1 MWPEVVQHSTWLKLH
16 WCVHTMQ
23 FYFTSSKCGVHY
35 SIQTVSVLLILRL
48 SRCLRNLVPTDWTR
62 TNMQLLCNFS
72 ILTLC
77 TLIQVGSLP
86 TGGSFIIMEF
96 IQFGRSRGD
105 QVTLSR
111 NPFHTKKKV
120 TLHLIFQSFVW
131 ILYFEQI
138 GYCQSALGRKLAEM
152 HKAAKSDKG
161 YGFHVENTIGRYS

>member
-1 MWPEVVQHSTWLKLH
+1 MTETALMYAHTYKFLQFWNAVYIVCWLISTHLPIS
-16 WCVHTMQ
+16 
-23 FYFTSSKCGVHY
+23 F
-35 SIQTVSVLLILRL
+35 LLISRL
-48 SRCLRNLVPTDWTR
+48 LHYLRNLECTDWTR
-62 TNMQLLCNFS
+62 TNMQQVSSFC
-72 ILTLC
+72 ILTIC

-105 QVTLSR
+105 QVTMSR
-111 NPFHTKKKV
+111 NPFHTMKKV
-120 TLHLIFQSFVW
+120 TLHFVFRSFVW